1 MLLSIED
8 GIDALTEALCELHF
22 QLPHGYGRKDGLDA
36 KSFKADQAA
45 WIGADSV
52 LPHHYTF

>member
-45 WIGADSV
+45 
-52 LPHHYTF
+52 